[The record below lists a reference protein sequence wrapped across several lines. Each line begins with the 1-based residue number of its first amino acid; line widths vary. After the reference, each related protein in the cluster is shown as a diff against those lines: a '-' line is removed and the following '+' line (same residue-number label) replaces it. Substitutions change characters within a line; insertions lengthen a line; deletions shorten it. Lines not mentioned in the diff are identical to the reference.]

1 VTADASGAYVGV
13 AAAWDAGPSRVY
25 DALARAVVSAYPGD
39 IGGLRVLDMGAGT
52 GAVSRALAE
61 RGARPTAID
70 LAPDMVERLRDHGF
84 TAVVGDIRALPFD
97 DGAFDGAVAAFA
109 ISHVDDPGRALA
121 EARRVIRPEGVIL
134 VAVFAAQVVN
144 ASKQVV
150 DAVAEGFG
158 FVAPEW
164 YRRFKAELE
173 PMCGTAPAL
182 AACARGAGI
191 VEILVEESVVDTG
204 IDGPNDIVAS
214 RLGMAHLAPFVASL
228 SGDRRAAFVA
238 AAVDAVA
245 LDPQPIRPA
254 ILILIGRR
262 P

>member
-1 VTADASGAYVGV
+1 MSADASSAYVGV

-39 IGGLRVLDMGAGT
+39 ITGLRVLDIGAGT

-61 RGARPTAID
+61 RRAYPTAID
-70 LAPDMVERLRDHGF
+70 LAPDMVARLRDQGF
-84 TAVVGDIRALPFD
+84 TAVVGDIRTLPFAD
-97 DGAFDGAVAAFA
+97 AAFDGAVTAFA
-109 ISHVDDPGRALA
+109 ISHVDDPGRVLA
-121 EARRVIRPEGVIL
+121 EARRVVRSDGVIL
-134 VAVFAAQVVN
+134 VGVFATQTVN

-150 DAVAEGFG
+150 DGVAEGFG

-164 YRRFKAELE
+164 YRRFKQELE
-173 PMCGTAPAL
+173 PMCGTSPAL
-182 AACARGAGI
+182 ESCARGAGI
-191 VEILVEESVVDTG
+191 AEIRVEERVVDTG
-204 IDGPNDIVAS
+204 VSEPSDIVAS

-228 SGDRRAAFVA
+228 SGDRRQELIA

-254 ILILIGRR
+254 ILILSGRR

>member
-1 VTADASGAYVGV
+1 VSADASSAYVGV

-39 IGGLRVLDMGAGT
+39 TTGLRVLDIGAGT

-61 RGARPTAID
+61 RRAHPTAID
-70 LAPDMVERLRDHGF
+70 LAPDMVARLRDQGF
-84 TAVVGDIRALPFD
+84 TAVAGDIRALPFA

-109 ISHVDDPGRALA
+109 ISHVDDPGRALT
-121 EARRVIRPEGVIL
+121 EACRVVRSDGVIL
-134 VAVFAAQVVN
+134 VGVFATETVN

-164 YRRFKAELE
+164 YRQFKQDLE
-173 PMCGTAPAL
+173 PMCGTSTAL
-182 AACARGAGI
+182 EACARDAGI
-191 VEILVEESVVDTG
+191 AGIHVEERVVDTG
-204 IDGPNDIVAS
+204 VSEPSDIVAS
-214 RLGMAHLAPFVASL
+214 RLGMAHFAPFVASL
-228 SGDRRAAFVA
+228 PSDRRQEFIA

-254 ILILIGRR
+254 ILILSGRR